1 LEIGIWNLLEI
12 WKLGFGISD
21 PVTQKLPRTLLYRV
35 YMEKEMA
42 DRYEIRLSGSGGQ
55 GLILMGIILAEA
67 IGVYDGKYVAQ
78 TQSYGPEARGGSSKS
93 EVIVSDEEIDYP
105 KAMKLDLLLAMNQKS
120 CDEFYPDLKPDG
132 LLIVDSTFV
141 TQIPTSKAFQIPFTG
156 IARERFKREVVA
168 NIVALGSLSQLSPI
182 VSARAV
188 ESAVLAR
195 VPKGTEKL
203 NRDALKAG
211 MNAAKQAKKAWMNS
225 EVVPEV
231 PKEDLLDSY

>member
-1 LEIGIWNLLEI
+1 M
-12 WKLGFGISD
+12 
-21 PVTQKLPRTLLYRV
+21 PY
-35 YMEKEMA
+35 
-42 DRYEIRLSGSGGQ
+42 RYEIRLSGSGGQ

-67 IGVYDGKYVAQ
+67 VGIYDGKYVAQ

-105 KAMKLDLLLAMNQKS
+105 KAMSVDLLLAMNQKS
-120 CDEFYPDLKPDG
+120 CDDFYPDLKPEG

-141 TQIPTSKAFQIPFTG
+141 NQVPTPKAFQIPFTR
-156 IARERFKREVVA
+156 IAREKFKREVVA
-168 NIVALGSLSQLSPI
+168 NIIALGALSQLTPV
-182 VSARAV
+182 VSAKAV

-203 NRDALKAG
+203 NRDALRAG
-211 MNAAKQAKKAWMNS
+211 MGAAKKAKKAWMKL
-225 EVVPEV
+225 EVPPEI

>member
-1 LEIGIWNLLEI
+1 M
-12 WKLGFGISD
+12 
-21 PVTQKLPRTLLYRV
+21 PY
-35 YMEKEMA
+35 
-42 DRYEIRLSGSGGQ
+42 RYEIRLSGSGGQ

-67 IGVYDGKYVAQ
+67 MGIYEGKFVAQ

-105 KAMKLDLLLAMNQKS
+105 KAMKLDVLLAMNQKS
-120 CDEFYPDLKPDG
+120 CDEFYPDLKPEG

-141 TQIPTSKAFQIPFTG
+141 TQPPAPRAFQIPFTR
-156 IARERFKREVVA
+156 IAREKFKREMVA
-168 NIVALGSLSQLSPI
+168 NIIALGAFSQLCPLVSPKAI
-182 VSARAV
+182 

-211 MNAAKQAKKAWMNS
+211 MAAAKRAKKKWTET
-225 EVVPEV
+225 EVPSEV

>member
-1 LEIGIWNLLEI
+1 M
-12 WKLGFGISD
+12 GF
-21 PVTQKLPRTLLYRV
+21 
-35 YMEKEMA
+35 
-42 DRYEIRLSGSGGQ
+42 RYEIRLSGSGGQ

-67 IGVYDGKYVAQ
+67 IGIYDRKYVAQ

-105 KAMKLDLLLAMNQKS
+105 KAMKLDLLLAMSQKS
-120 CDEFYPDLKPDG
+120 CDEFYGDLKPDG

-141 TQIPTSKAFQIPFTG
+141 TQIPTSKAFQIPFTR
-156 IARERFKREVVA
+156 IAREKFKREVVA
-168 NIVALGSLSQLSPI
+168 NIIALGALTQLTPMVSPK
-182 VSARAV
+182 AV

-203 NRDALKAG
+203 NRDALRAG
-211 MNAAKQAKKAWMNS
+211 MAAAKRAKKEWMKT
-225 EVVPEV
+225 EATPEV

>member
-1 LEIGIWNLLEI
+1 MG
-12 WKLGFGISD
+12 S
-21 PVTQKLPRTLLYRV
+21 
-35 YMEKEMA
+35 
-42 DRYEIRLSGSGGQ
+42 RYEIRLSGSGGQ

-67 IGVYDGKYVAQ
+67 IGIYDGKYVAQ

-105 KAMKLDLLLAMNQKS
+105 KAMSLDLLLAMNQKS

-141 TQIPTSKAFQIPFTG
+141 TQIPTPKAFQVPFTR
-156 IARERFKREVVA
+156 IAREKFKREVVA
-168 NIVALGSLSQLSPI
+168 NIIALGALSQLSPI
-182 VSARAV
+182 VSAKAV

-203 NRDALKAG
+203 NRDALRAG
-211 MNAAKQAKKAWMNS
+211 MNAAKRAKEAWTKL

>member
-1 LEIGIWNLLEI
+1 MG
-12 WKLGFGISD
+12 S
-21 PVTQKLPRTLLYRV
+21 
-35 YMEKEMA
+35 
-42 DRYEIRLSGSGGQ
+42 RYEIRLSGSGGQ

-67 IGVYDGKYVAQ
+67 IGIYDGKYVAQ

-105 KAMKLDLLLAMNQKS
+105 KAMSLDLLLAMNQKS

-141 TQIPTSKAFQIPFTG
+141 SQVPTPKAFQIPFTRL
-156 IARERFKREVVA
+156 AREKFEREVVA
-168 NIVALGSLSQLSPI
+168 NIIALGALSQLTPI
-182 VSARAV
+182 VSSKAT

-203 NRDALKAG
+203 NRDALRAG
-211 MNAAKQAKKAWMNS
+211 MSAAKRAKKVWMKL
-225 EVVPEV
+225 EVPPKI

>member
-1 LEIGIWNLLEI
+1 MG
-12 WKLGFGISD
+12 S
-21 PVTQKLPRTLLYRV
+21 
-35 YMEKEMA
+35 
-42 DRYEIRLSGSGGQ
+42 RYEIRLSGSGGQ

-67 IGVYDGKYVAQ
+67 IGIYDGKYVAQ

-105 KAMKLDLLLAMNQKS
+105 KAMKPDLLLAMNQKS

-168 NIVALGSLSQLSPI
+168 NIVALGALSQLSPI
-182 VSARAV
+182 VSAKAV

-203 NRDALKAG
+203 NRDALRAG
-211 MNAAKQAKKAWMNS
+211 MNAAKRAKKASMDS
-225 EVVPEV
+225 EVAPEV
-231 PKEDLLDSY
+231 SEEDLLDSY

>member
-1 LEIGIWNLLEI
+1 MGSR
-12 WKLGFGISD
+12 F
-21 PVTQKLPRTLLYRV
+21 
-35 YMEKEMA
+35 
-42 DRYEIRLSGSGGQ
+42 EIRLSGSGGQ

-67 IGVYDGKYVAQ
+67 IGIYDGKYVAQ

-105 KAMKLDLLLAMNQKS
+105 KAIRLDLLLAMNQKS
-120 CDEFYPDLKPDG
+120 CDEFYPDLKPEG

-141 TQIPTSKAFQIPFTG
+141 TQIPTPKAFQIPFTRL
-156 IARERFKREVVA
+156 AREKSGREVVA
-168 NIVALGSLSQLSPI
+168 NIIALGALSQLTPI
-182 VSARAV
+182 VSAKAV

-203 NRDALKAG
+203 NRDALRAG
-211 MNAAKQAKKAWMNS
+211 MNAAKRAKKAWMEL
-225 EVVPEV
+225 EVPPET

>member
-1 LEIGIWNLLEI
+1 M
-12 WKLGFGISD
+12 GF
-21 PVTQKLPRTLLYRV
+21 
-35 YMEKEMA
+35 
-42 DRYEIRLSGSGGQ
+42 RYEIRLTGSGGQ

-67 IGVYDGKYVAQ
+67 IGIYDRKFVAQ

-105 KAMKLDLLLAMNQKS
+105 KVMQPDLLLAMNQRS
-120 CDEFYPDLKPDG
+120 CDEFFPELKPEG

-141 TQIPTSKAFQIPFTG
+141 SQLPTAKAYQIPFTR

-168 NIVALGSLSQLSPI
+168 NIIALGALAQLSPI
-182 VSARAV
+182 VSPRAI
-188 ESAVLAR
+188 EAAVLDR

-203 NRDALKAG
+203 NRDALRAG
-211 MNAAKQAKKAWMNS
+211 INAAQKAKKEFMKT
-225 EVVPEV
+225 EVPPEI

>member
-1 LEIGIWNLLEI
+1 MG
-12 WKLGFGISD
+12 S
-21 PVTQKLPRTLLYRV
+21 
-35 YMEKEMA
+35 
-42 DRYEIRLSGSGGQ
+42 RYEIRLSGSGGQ

-67 IGVYDGKYVAQ
+67 IGIYDGKYVAQ

-105 KAMKLDLLLAMNQKS
+105 KAIRLDLLLAMNQKS
-120 CDEFYPDLKPDG
+120 CDEFYPDLKPEG

-141 TQIPTSKAFQIPFTG
+141 TQIPTPKAFQIPFTRL
-156 IARERFKREVVA
+156 AREKFEREVVA
-168 NIVALGSLSQLSPI
+168 NIIALGALSQLTPI
-182 VSARAV
+182 VSARAI

-203 NRDALKAG
+203 NRDALRAG
-211 MNAAKQAKKAWMNS
+211 MNAAKRAKKAWMEL
-225 EVVPEV
+225 EVPPET

>member
-1 LEIGIWNLLEI
+1 M
-12 WKLGFGISD
+12 S
-21 PVTQKLPRTLLYRV
+21 Y
-35 YMEKEMA
+35 
-42 DRYEIRLSGSGGQ
+42 RYEIRLSGSGGQ

-67 IGVYDGKYVAQ
+67 IGIYDGKFVAQ

-105 KAMKLDLLLAMNQKS
+105 KAMQPDLLLAMNQRS
-120 CDEFYPDLKPDG
+120 CDEFYPDLKPEG

-141 TQIPTSKAFQIPFTG
+141 TQVPTLKAFQIPFTQ
-156 IARERFKREVVA
+156 IAREKFRREVVA
-168 NIVALGSLSQLSPI
+168 NIIALGALTQLSPM
-182 VSARAV
+182 VSSKAV

-203 NRDALKAG
+203 NRDALRAGIHAAQKA
-211 MNAAKQAKKAWMNS
+211 KREWMKT
-225 EVVPEV
+225 ETPPEI

>member
-1 LEIGIWNLLEI
+1 
-12 WKLGFGISD
+12 
-21 PVTQKLPRTLLYRV
+21 
-35 YMEKEMA
+35 MA
-42 DRYEIRLSGSGGQ
+42 YRYEIRLSGSGGQ

-67 IGVYDGKYVAQ
+67 IGIYDGKYVAQ

-105 KAMKLDLLLAMNQKS
+105 KAIRLDLLLAMNQKS
-120 CDEFYPDLKPDG
+120 CDEFYPDLKEEG
-132 LLIVDSTFV
+132 SLIVDTTFV
-141 TQIPTSKAFQIPFTG
+141 TQIPTQKAFQIPFTRL
-156 IARERFKREVVA
+156 AREKFGREVVA
-168 NIVALGSLSQLSPI
+168 NIIALGALSQLTPI
-182 VSARAV
+182 VSAKAV

-211 MNAAKQAKKAWMNS
+211 MNAAKRAKKAWMEL
-225 EVVPEV
+225 EVPPET

>member
-1 LEIGIWNLLEI
+1 M
-12 WKLGFGISD
+12 GF
-21 PVTQKLPRTLLYRV
+21 
-35 YMEKEMA
+35 
-42 DRYEIRLSGSGGQ
+42 RYEIRLSGSGGQ

-67 IGVYDGKYVAQ
+67 IGIYDGKFVAQ
-78 TQSYGPEARGGSSKS
+78 TQNYGPEARGGSSKS

-105 KAMKLDLLLAMNQKS
+105 KAMQLDLLLAMNQKS
-120 CDEFYPDLKPDG
+120 CDEFYPDLKPEG

-141 TQIPTSKAFQIPFTG
+141 TQVPTSKTFQIPFTR
-156 IARERFKREVVA
+156 IARGKLKREVVA
-168 NIVALGSLSQLSPI
+168 NIIALGALTQLSPI
-182 VSARAV
+182 ISSKAV

-211 MNAAKQAKKAWMNS
+211 IAAAKRAKKEWM
-225 EVVPEV
+225 EAEMPPEI